1 VPKRAFIVPS
11 APVLKKHPPTGPQW
25 IHEVKFDGWRAQLH
39 KSGDDVVIF
48 SRNAKDLTSRFPAI
62 HDSIDALPARS
73 VIIDAEIVAN
83 DANGKPDF
91 SALMSGKR
99 DNLCAWCFD
108 LMELDGCDL
117 TTFSLLERRIHLR
130 HLLKR
135 ADDDRL
141 RYSDEFG
148 DPVQLLQ
155 VCEEMGLEGII
166 SKLAHQS
173 YKPGNNPGWIKVKAR
188 AWREANRD
196 RWEMFQRK
204 R

>member
-1 VPKRAFIVPS
+1 MSKRAFIVPS

-39 KSGDDVVIF
+39 KRGDDVAIF
-48 SRNAKDLTSRFPAI
+48 SRNANDLASRLPAI
-62 HDSIDALPARS
+62 RDSLRALPARS

-91 SALMSGKR
+91 SALMAGKR
-99 DNLCAWCFD
+99 ANLCAWCFD
-108 LMELDGCDL
+108 LMQLDGSDL

-130 HLLKR
+130 HLLKK

-141 RYSDEFG
+141 RYSDEFR
-148 DPVQLLQ
+148 DPAELLQ
-155 VCEEMGLEGII
+155 VCEKVGLEGIV
-166 SKLAHQS
+166 SKLAHQP
-173 YKPGNNPGWIKVKAR
+173 YKSGNNPGWVKVKASS
-188 AWREANRD
+188 WREASRN
-196 RWEMFQRK
+196 RWEVFQRK